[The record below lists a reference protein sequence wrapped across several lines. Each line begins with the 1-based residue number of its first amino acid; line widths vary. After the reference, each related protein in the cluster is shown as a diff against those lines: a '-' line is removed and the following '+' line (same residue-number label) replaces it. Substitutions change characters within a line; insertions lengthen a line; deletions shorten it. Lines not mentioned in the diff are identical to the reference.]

1 MRLLLIHLILAQEVC
16 DTISAFS
23 SRSDRYPQSTA
34 RIPRGSA
41 ADDPPHNWPV
51 QPTLFHTP
59 RAYPQTRAIEEKY
72 LHPVPSFVGEQEKMT
87 ARGILLKL
95 ADHKSIKA
103 IETEPHI
110 RRSGSHVD
118 ASGCAQAEHNYT
130 SPRTAIR
137 RRSVAPSNPAPTP
150 IRQPPDSSTNKAVC
164 HACCATG
171 RSSSTS
177 TGISETAGA
186 VHSL

>member
-1 MRLLLIHLILAQEVC
+1 MRLSLIYLILPQEVC
-16 DTISAFS
+16 DTISAS
-23 SRSDRYPQSTA
+23 SLRADRYPQSTA
-34 RIPRGSA
+34 QIPRGSA
-41 ADDPPHNWPV
+41 ASDTGPV

-87 ARGILLKL
+87 ARGIVLQL
-95 ADHKSIKA
+95 ADHNSIKA

-118 ASGCAQAEHNYT
+118 ARGCAQAEHNYT
-130 SPRTAIR
+130 SPSTAIR

-150 IRQPPDSSTNKAVC
+150 IRRPPDSSTNKDVC
-164 HACCATG
+164 HACCAAG

-177 TGISETAGA
+177 TGRSETAGA
-186 VHSL
+186 VRSL